1 MVDETVNTQS
11 PEEEYEYEYI
21 ELAEGEE
28 LPADADYE
36 YEYIEVPVESVPHE
50 EAVSEPV
57 IENVSAPVEP
67 VPAVT
72 AEPEPAPTEAAPV
85 AASEPE
91 VVSEPVS
98 TPQEAVAAQPVSP
111 TVAESETLPVEN
123 VVSAEEEAVWEV
135 VPETQVTEVSET
147 VAETVAMAESAP
159 VAEMVAAQVESEP
172 GVNVAVPN
180 SPVPVSE
187 EFSNTE
193 ALPEDDN
200 SLLELSQNEES
211 LSEMLVDVSASGN
224 VVQPTVETDVDLESE
239 LFGASAPVNIDE
251 IPFNEVKVN
260 EVKAPVLEAQTFSES
275 APAVEPEAE
284 VVPEPVAVAA
294 PEPTPVEPAAI
305 VEPEAEVV
313 PEPVVVAAPEPTPVE
328 PAPTVEPEA
337 EVVPEPVAVAVPEP
351 TPVEPAP
358 TVEPGAEVV
367 PEPVV
372 VAVPEPTPVEQAPTV
387 EPGAE
392 VVPEPVAVA
401 APEPTPVEPAP
412 TVEPGA
418 EVVLEPVDLQIDETE
433 VDVIQNILSG
443 ENAESVEV
451 QTDISA
457 VENSVSSPITAS
469 VQETAVIET
478 INPEEIKSEISE
490 DKQEALI
497 LETIS
502 TPIVPLEEISSAEE
516 IVRLSEPEI
525 VSDEVSFQVLPINE
539 ENYISYRDVSKSFG
553 RMSGVQTFQGD
564 ETRNV
569 ILLNEIDY
577 KEKELESW
585 SIIVFKSSLIS
596 LPEENSSVRLEK
608 NSETVRYARVVKNG
622 TPELSVFNEEEFHL
636 ERNNDE
642 FVQGKNHFIY
652 AKPGFKTGIIVND
665 FENISLAD
673 KEGKAVVFNVPVSG
687 ILAGP
692 GNAKLYF
699 ANIRE
704 VVVATAALVR
714 VDEDKLQAKN
724 AKWYSGSL
732 SDKYFELS
740 AGSSSCEFIGNEEV
754 RSIHVNVGTSTYG
767 WNVTFDNGIVMS
779 FRDLQEF
786 QNKHGALPSANGTIS
801 HGQLNCK
808 FNNIERIVVYEIPQY
823 FAYGRM

>member
-11 PEEEYEYEYI
+11 SDEEYEYEYI

-28 LPADADYE
+28 LPADAEYE
-36 YEYIEVPVESVPHE
+36 YEYIEVPAESVPHE
-50 EAVSEPV
+50 EITDVSQPAAEDAASVEMTMVAEPAVNPVSEIVPEVPADPVFVSQEDTSGQVSSVVEETVVLPEENIAVAAVEETVATEVSVPQGEEISSVGSDVPFVSEP
-57 IENVSAPVEP
+57 I
-67 VPAVT
+67 
-72 AEPEPAPTEAAPV
+72 
-85 AASEPE
+85 
-91 VVSEPVS
+91 
-98 TPQEAVAAQPVSP
+98 
-111 TVAESETLPVEN
+111 
-123 VVSAEEEAVWEV
+123 
-135 VPETQVTEVSET
+135 VTEEKAQL
-147 VAETVAMAESAP
+147 AET
-159 VAEMVAAQVESEP
+159 
-172 GVNVAVPN
+172 
-180 SPVPVSE
+180 
-187 EFSNTE
+187 
-193 ALPEDDN
+193 LPEDDN
-200 SLLELSQNEES
+200 SMLELSQNEES
-211 LSEMLVDVSASGN
+211 LSEMLVDVSESGN

-652 AKPGFKTGIIVND
+652 AKPGFNTGIIVND

>member
-211 LSEMLVDVSASGN
+211 LSEMLVDVSESGN

-313 PEPVVVAAPEPTPVE
+313 PEPVV
-328 PAPTVEPEA
+328 
-337 EVVPEPVAVAVPEP
+337 
-351 TPVEPAP
+351 
-358 TVEPGAEVV
+358 
-367 PEPVV
+367 
-372 VAVPEPTPVEQAPTV
+372 
-387 EPGAE
+387 
-392 VVPEPVAVA
+392 VA

-652 AKPGFKTGIIVND
+652 AKPGFNTGIIVND

>member
-11 PEEEYEYEYI
+11 SDEEYEYEYI

-28 LPADADYE
+28 LPADAEYE
-36 YEYIEVPVESVPHE
+36 YEYIEVPAESVPHE
-50 EAVSEPV
+50 EITDVSQPAAEDAASVEMTMVAEPAVNPVSEIVP
-57 IENVSAPVEP
+57 E
-67 VPAVT
+67 VPADPVFVSQEDT
-72 AEPEPAPTEAAPV
+72 SGQVSSVVEETVVLPEENI
-85 AASEPE
+85 
-91 VVSEPVS
+91 
-98 TPQEAVAAQPVSP
+98 AVAAVEE
-111 TVAESETLPVEN
+111 TVA
-123 VVSAEEEAVWEV
+123 
-135 VPETQVTEVSET
+135 TEVSVPQGEEISSVGSDVPFVPEPIVT
-147 VAETVAMAESAP
+147 EEKAQLAET
-159 VAEMVAAQVESEP
+159 
-172 GVNVAVPN
+172 
-180 SPVPVSE
+180 
-187 EFSNTE
+187 
-193 ALPEDDN
+193 LPEDDN
-200 SLLELSQNEES
+200 SMLELSQNEES
-211 LSEMLVDVSASGN
+211 LSEMLVDVSESGN

-251 IPFNEVKVN
+251 IPFNEVK
-260 EVKAPVLEAQTFSES
+260 APVLEAQTFSE
-275 APAVEPEAE
+275 
-284 VVPEPVAVAA
+284 PV
-294 PEPTPVEPAAI
+294 TS
-305 VEPEAEVV
+305 
-313 PEPVVVAAPEPTPVE
+313 
-328 PAPTVEPEA
+328 VEPEA

-358 TVEPGAEVV
+358 TVESEVEVVPEPVVAAAPEPAAVEPAPIVESEAEVVPEPVAVAALEPTPVEPAPTVEPGAEVV
-367 PEPVV
+367 PEPVAVAVPEPTPVEPAPAVEPGAEVVPELVV
-372 VAVPEPTPVEQAPTV
+372 VAVPEPTPVEPAPAV
-387 EPGAE
+387 EPEAE

-412 TVEPGA
+412 TVELEA
-418 EVVLEPVDLQIDETE
+418 EVAPEPVDLQIDETE

-443 ENAESVEV
+443 ENAEPVEV
-451 QTDISA
+451 ETDISA
-457 VENSVSSPITAS
+457 VENSVSSPITDS

-478 INPEEIKSEISE
+478 INPEENKSEISE

-502 TPIVPLEEISSAEE
+502 TPIVPLEEISSEEE

-596 LPEENSSVRLEK
+596 LPEGNSSVRLEK
-608 NSETVRYARVVKNG
+608 NTETVRYARVVKNG

-652 AKPGFKTGIIVND
+652 AKPGFNTGIIVND

>member
-305 VEPEAEVV
+305 
-313 PEPVVVAAPEPTPVE
+313 
-328 PAPTVEPEA
+328 VEPEA

-652 AKPGFKTGIIVND
+652 AKPGFNTGIIVND

>member
-11 PEEEYEYEYI
+11 SDEEYEYEYI

-28 LPADADYE
+28 LPADAEYE
-36 YEYIEVPVESVPHE
+36 YEYIEVPAESVPHE
-50 EAVSEPV
+50 EITDVSQPAAEDAASVEMTMVAEPAVNPVSEIVPEVPADPVFVSQEDTSGQVSSVVEETVVLPEENIAVAAVEETVATEVSVPQGEEISSVGSDVPFVSEP
-57 IENVSAPVEP
+57 I
-67 VPAVT
+67 
-72 AEPEPAPTEAAPV
+72 
-85 AASEPE
+85 
-91 VVSEPVS
+91 
-98 TPQEAVAAQPVSP
+98 
-111 TVAESETLPVEN
+111 
-123 VVSAEEEAVWEV
+123 
-135 VPETQVTEVSET
+135 VTEEKAQL
-147 VAETVAMAESAP
+147 AET
-159 VAEMVAAQVESEP
+159 
-172 GVNVAVPN
+172 
-180 SPVPVSE
+180 
-187 EFSNTE
+187 
-193 ALPEDDN
+193 LPEDDN
-200 SLLELSQNEES
+200 SMLELSQNEES
-211 LSEMLVDVSASGN
+211 LSEMLVDVSESGN

-313 PEPVVVAAPEPTPVE
+313 PEPV
-328 PAPTVEPEA
+328 
-337 EVVPEPVAVAVPEP
+337 AVAV
-351 TPVEPAP
+351 
-358 TVEPGAEVV
+358 
-367 PEPVV
+367 
-372 VAVPEPTPVEQAPTV
+372 
-387 EPGAE
+387 
-392 VVPEPVAVA
+392 
-401 APEPTPVEPAP
+401 PEPTPVEPAP

-652 AKPGFKTGIIVND
+652 AKPGFNTGIIVND

-767 WNVTFDNGIVMS
+767 WNVTFDHGIVMS

-786 QNKHGALPSANGTIS
+786 QNKHGALPSANGVIS
-801 HGQLNCK
+801 HGQLSCK